1 MQAAFEFLG
10 SAVFFLFILVQVGL
24 ISMILVAHLL
34 KAIGALKEDQ
44 NHQGIRGFL
53 QGFC

>member
-1 MQAAFEFLG
+1 MQAAFEFLS

-24 ISMILVAHLL
+24 VAMIVIARFL
-34 KAIGALKEDQ
+34 KAVGALRDSQ
-44 NHQGIRGFL
+44 NHNGIRGFL

>member
-10 SAVFFLFILVQVGL
+10 SAVFFLFIILQVGL
-24 ISMILVAHLL
+24 VGMIVVARLL
-34 KAIGALKEDQ
+34 KAMGALKEEE
-44 NHQGIRGFL
+44 NHQGIRGFF